1 MPGYLAGAVAAGGPQ
16 AAMANSPIAT
26 RATRCKDLITLSF

>member
-1 MPGYLAGAVAAGGPQ
+1 MTVMGYPAAL

-26 RATRCKDLITLSF
+26 LSGFAGDG